1 MANSEFFESPK
12 QFYNRSSLRRSSLA
26 RNPLVLFHKW
36 LEEAIRSYGLD
47 AYSTILATA
56 NGRGHPSA
64 RVVLL
69 KQVEPAGFVFFTNY
83 QSPKGCDL
91 KVNPYA
97 AMVFYWSKMQRQI
110 RVAGLVER
118 TSEGESNTYFKS
130 RPRGSRIA
138 SLVSSQSSVIKC
150 RESLEKKYRRVEKL
164 PSPERPDNWG
174 GFRLKPS
181 ALEFWQGRPNRLH
194 DRFLYKLQSD
204 DSWKIERLAP

>member
-56 NGRGHPSA
+56 DGRGHPSA

-83 QSPKGCDL
+83 QSRKGCDL
-91 KVNPYA
+91 KVN
-97 AMVFYWSKMQRQI
+97 QI
-110 RVAGLVER
+110 RISEVVLEEAGLLLWFLHR
-118 TSEGESNTYFKS
+118 
-130 RPRGSRIA
+130 A
-138 SLVSSQSSVIKC
+138 
-150 RESLEKKYRRVEKL
+150 
-164 PSPERPDNWG
+164 
-174 GFRLKPS
+174 RLLS
-181 ALEFWQGRPNRLH
+181 AENL
-194 DRFLYKLQSD
+194 
-204 DSWKIERLAP
+204 

>member
-138 SLVSSQSSVIKC
+138 ALVSSQSSVIKC

-174 GFRLKPS
+174 GISIKTECL
-181 ALEFWQGRPNRLH
+181 GV
-194 DRFLYKLQSD
+194 
-204 DSWKIERLAP
+204 LAGKT